1 MPVRSPQPPA
11 MSWTAVQ
18 QQQYTLVQLS
28 GSSFLIAVHSVSR
41 ISRDFRSSSA
51 TDSLLLSS
59 SSRRWL
65 SCRADLRILCSCFSL
80 SLTASLVLSFFL
92 LSSSRHSLCTICRR
106 GSGRQAVPASPS
118 AGDRGERE
126 RDGARGEARRV
137 AECGGSIKDLTMKS
151 GCSLEEKGHT
161 SRSQNHRKKK
171 ASSENISRENAVSLS
186 LFHLLS
192 TTTHPLRCCFGTCCA
207 AAAVAVALAFIFT
220 PDSSL
225 RIP

>member
-80 SLTASLVLSFFL
+80 SLSLRPSSFLF
-92 LSSSRHSLCTICRR
+92 SSSRPLAILSALF
-106 GSGRQAVPASPS
+106 AV
-118 AGDRGERE
+118 GDQVGKLYQRLHQRETEARERE
-126 RDGARGEARRV
+126 RRSERRGKE
-137 AECGGSIKDLTMKS
+137 S
-151 GCSLEEKGHT
+151 G
-161 SRSQNHRKKK
+161 
-171 ASSENISRENAVSLS
+171 
-186 LFHLLS
+186 
-192 TTTHPLRCCFGTCCA
+192 
-207 AAAVAVALAFIFT
+207 
-220 PDSSL
+220 
-225 RIP
+225 